1 MPLYLV
7 RWPTLAASL
16 VRAQDEDE
24 LLDIHDE
31 AADPG
36 GCTYEVYRGPVWI
49 DFEVPFGVCDRT
61 PEGTVPTDPSDF
73 VVEPTPDFDGA
84 VDFDILTVR
93 TPVTDAAGEM
103 RDEVLRGAFPELAE
117 FIDGIDYG
125 EEGEV
130 EDSDAAKAE
139 LQHALREELWPLI
152 EYIGARSEVAARD
165 DVEATMMQQAGVTV
179 MLPAMRRALAE
190 MLKAMPARKAD

>member
-49 DFEVPFGVCDRT
+49 DFDVPFGVRDRT

-117 FIDGIDYG
+117 FIDGSTSEKRAQSRIRTRG
-125 EEGEV
+125 RQN
-130 EDSDAAKAE
+130 SN
-139 LQHALREELWPLI
+139 
-152 EYIGARSEVAARD
+152 ARSVRSSGRSSSTSARD
-165 DVEATMMQQAGVTV
+165 VRSRRVTTS
-179 MLPAMRRALAE
+179 RR
-190 MLKAMPARKAD
+190 R